1 MFSFALETSRC
12 DLSIIDC
19 IFPSPLNSYVED
31 LIPNVMVFRDG
42 AFRRLL
48 GHEGGILIIWIID
61 LLEIPENSLLP
72 N

>member
-48 GHEGGILIIWIID
+48 GHEDGAFMMGLVP
-61 LLEIPENSLLP
+61 L
-72 N
+72 